1 MIIYHDTTSLA
12 EMLQSACM
20 DHDGEFKPE
29 AWAAYLD
36 EQQGAPGVTV
46 QVRHNDGSFEAVLH
60 REATFWEV
68 EGDGTLTVLVD
79 DLSAPLAVY
88 ASGVWASAHLGDRS
102 GDAL

>member
-20 DHDGEFKPE
+20 DHDGEFNPGS
-29 AWAAYLD
+29 WAEYLD
-36 EQQGAPGVTV
+36 AHQDAPGVTV
-46 QVRHNDGSFEAVLH
+46 QVRHEDGTFRAVLH
-60 REATFWEV
+60 REATSWEV

-79 DLSAPLAVY
+79 DLNTLAVY
-88 ASGVWASAHLGDRS
+88 ASGVWASAHSGDRT

>member
-20 DHDGEFKPE
+20 DHDGEFNPE
-29 AWAAYLD
+29 AWAEYLD
-36 EQQGAPGVTV
+36 AHQDAPGVTV
-46 QVRHNDGSFEAVLH
+46 QVRHEDGTFRAVLH

-79 DLSAPLAVY
+79 DLNTVAVY
-88 ASGVWASAHLGDRS
+88 ASGVWASAHLGDRT